1 MLQNFYGPLLNIHS
15 WLRWLV
21 LAAGLLATFVAL
33 SGWSGNKTSNGPLR
47 RFSVMFVGS
56 MDLQLLLG
64 LVLFFAAS
72 PLTQQALSDMG
83 AAMKVRELRFFAV
96 EHTALMLLA
105 VILAHVGAVLAKKG
119 KTVAGQYR
127 GAAVC
132 FALSLS
138 LVLAGIPWWRPLFRL
153 G

>member
-1 MLQNFYGPLLNIHS
+1 
-15 WLRWLV
+15 V
-21 LAAGLLATFVAL
+21 LAAALIATFVAL
-33 SGWSGNKTSNGPLR
+33 SGWSGRKTSNGPLR
-47 RFSVMFVGS
+47 RFGVIFVAT

-64 LVLFFAAS
+64 LVLYFAAS
-72 PLTQQALSDMG
+72 PLTQQALADMG

-96 EHTALMLLA
+96 EHTLLMVLAL
-105 VILAHVGAVLAKKG
+105 ILAHVGAVLAKKG

-132 FALSLS
+132 FAVSLS
-138 LVLAGIPWWRPLFRL
+138 LMLAGIPWWRPLFRL